1 MSKTKVKNFTF
12 KTDKSGIWHGD
23 TADIKLGGRVCG
35 VLVPRSRFT
44 DYQVRFMVTKA
55 DILEDGNRN
64 CPWKWVGLT
73 GRYKDLDAA
82 KAWVKENSAMLQ
94 DKYPNLYFQED

>member
-1 MSKTKVKNFTF
+1 MSKAKIKNFTF
-12 KTDKSGIWHGD
+12 KKEDGGVWHGD

-35 VLVPRSRFT
+35 MITPRSRFT

-55 DILEDGNRN
+55 DILEDGNKN

-73 GRYKDLDAA
+73 GRYKDLKTAEI
-82 KAWVKENSAMLQ
+82 WVRENSAMLQ
-94 DKYPNLYFQED
+94 EKYPNLRFED